1 MSTMHSFRL
10 NLLLLSILDHMQ
22 SFMAIPNMIF
32 QIVSGQICNIKGQV
46 LSNSWTHQ
54 TLSIP
59 IQPSSIQS
67 NLYQPTMQ
75 FTVIA
80 FIAAL
85 VVSVTAAP
93 GMFTPSDFCHDT
105 EECFEGF
112 KCITKPGETM
122 GFCRYVTNA

>member
-1 MSTMHSFRL
+1 
-10 NLLLLSILDHMQ
+10 
-22 SFMAIPNMIF
+22 MAIPNTVF
-32 QIVSGQICNIKGQV
+32 QIVPGQICNIKSQV

-93 GMFTPSDFCHDT
+93 GSMSNFGSVCRSDKACLP
-105 EECFEGF
+105 GQ
-112 KCITKPGETM
+112 KCISTNGGLGLCK
-122 GFCRYVTNA
+122 YV